1 MVYVLIGF
9 YMIYRLHV
17 IFQTKFCFQCLL
29 MLNVSYDMTQIA
41 ISGCLV
47 HFR

>member
-1 MVYVLIGF
+1 MVYVGIGF
-9 YMIYRLHV
+9 YMIYRLLV
-17 IFQTKFCFQCLL
+17 IYSDKICFQCLL
-29 MLNVSYDMTQIA
+29 MLNVSCDVTQIV

>member
-1 MVYVLIGF
+1 MVYVWIGF

-17 IFQTKFCFQCLL
+17 IYSDKVLFSTFII
-29 MLNVSYDMTQIA
+29 LNVSYDVTQIV